1 MSLSPTSYRDRIYII
16 QDIILKLAEYGELN
30 QTTLISF
37 TGLNLKKHRCVLDEL
52 EVNGLIQKS
61 ESPFGKRVVI
71 VYKPTQKGIEFCRS
85 ILEPYERMFPRKKES
100 IVNVNNTSN
109 ISNSNHVAGPVR
121 KTARNLEEIE
131 LQQHIQLQPAAS
143 E

>member
-1 MSLSPTSYRDRIYII
+1 
-16 QDIILKLAEYGELN
+16 
-30 QTTLISF
+30 
-37 TGLNLKKHRCVLDEL
+37 
-52 EVNGLIQKS
+52 
-61 ESPFGKRVVI
+61 
-71 VYKPTQKGIEFCRS
+71 
-85 ILEPYERMFPRKKES
+85 MFPRKKES